1 MCYSKPGTKEGFLQ
15 RAYKYLIRRKENI
28 PPELQQAINDCAS
41 LQELI
46 DLLFSTDYTMDEAMI
61 AAFDQRIDE
70 LEQGSTTN
78 VYYEFNQYLKTK
90 KHGNCPL

>member
-1 MCYSKPGTKEGFLQ
+1 MCYSKPSTKESFWS
-15 RAYKYLIRRKENI
+15 RAFKRWFQRKETV
-28 PPELQQAINDCAS
+28 PPELQQALKDCCT

-70 LEQGSTTN
+70 LEQGTTTN
-78 VYYEFNQYLKTK
+78 VYHEFNIYLQTK
-90 KHGNCPL
+90 KHGNRTV